1 MLLVLMSKISNF
13 SSRSFEKAGNEGL
26 FVRDS
31 NMMSLGWN
39 DNIWASPSC
48 WCFNLRTSHHIW
60 MSHLQA

>member
-31 NMMSLGWN
+31 NMMSLG
-39 DNIWASPSC
+39 
-48 WCFNLRTSHHIW
+48 
-60 MSHLQA
+60 